1 MVLRVLCQ
9 PTTRRQQQAQTL
21 RLPARVAREGPLKNR
36 QASTKIETKQME
48 IEIEIDGPDQRFIVL
63 RVTFSIGPPMC
74 AANLFVKTSES
85 RKRWSGR
92 RSGCAADGFGSA
104 WYAGD
109 AFGSV
114 GLCAGALRMF
124 FGICERGGECRTSVC
139 GDYEAPPR
147 AHEVRYARR
156 GG

>member
-1 MVLRVLCQ
+1 
-9 PTTRRQQQAQTL
+9 
-21 RLPARVAREGPLKNR
+21 
-36 QASTKIETKQME
+36 
-48 IEIEIDGPDQRFIVL
+48 
-63 RVTFSIGPPMC
+63 MC

-139 GDYEAPPR
+139 GDHEAPPR
-147 AHEVRYARR
+147 AHEVRYTRR